1 MDAPGLEHQCWTFL
15 IFMHKTPWT
24 SHQHPG
30 NVNVVLGNPVLGYI
44 SCRPEELAYWTSHI

>member
-24 SHQHPG
+24 SHKHPG

-44 SCRPEELAYWTSHI
+44 ACRPEELAY